1 MSHAGPLHGLR
12 VLDFTQFLSGPF
24 GTMVLGDLG
33 ADVVKVEPPAGE
45 LSRTIPPHFV
55 GEDSVYYLSVNRNKR
70 SVVADLKN
78 PVDLERIRAL
88 ALTAD
93 VVVENFKPGVLER
106 LGLRYEDLAAER
118 PGLVWCSIS
127 GFGQT
132 GPWRDWP
139 AYDMMVQA
147 LSGGMSLTGEP
158 GQQPVRS
165 GIPLADISAGLF
177 GVIGILSALHEAR
190 TTGQGRWVDVAMLD
204 CQLSMLS
211 YQAAYHLHSGVV
223 PGPQGRAHDSIP
235 TYRAF
240 AAGDGASVVVTAN
253 TEAMWREM
261 ARVLGCADLLTDPR
275 YASNADRFQHRE
287 ALWAVLDAAF
297 LARPAREWVERLL
310 AVNVPAGLV
319 NTLDAALSSEHAGA
333 RGMVMPLTDEQDP
346 ARQIRV
352 AGNPIRFE
360 GEPAAPSRF
369 PPWLGQHTAEVAS
382 DWLG

>member
-1 MSHAGPLHGLR
+1 MSAPGPLHGLR

-78 PVDLERIRAL
+78 PADLERIRAL

-106 LGLRYEDLAAER
+106 LGLRYEDIAASR

-127 GFGQT
+127 GFGQN

-158 GQQPVRS
+158 GRQPVRS
-165 GIPLADISAGLF
+165 GIPLADLSAGLF

-190 TTGQGRWVDVAMLD
+190 ATGKGRWVDVAMLD

-240 AAGDGASVVVTAN
+240 TAGDGASVVVTAN
-253 TEAMWREM
+253 TEAMWREL
-261 ARVLGCADLLTDPR
+261 ARALGCADLLADPR
-275 YASNADRFQHRE
+275 YESNAQRFLHRE
-287 ALWAVLDAAF
+287 ALWEVLDAAF

-310 AVNVPAGLV
+310 AANVPAGLV
-319 NTLDAALSSEHAGA
+319 NTLDAALSSEHASE
-333 RGMVMPLTDEQDP
+333 RGMVVQLADDDP
-346 ARQIRV
+346 ARRIRV
-352 AGNPIRFE
+352 AGNPIRFQD
-360 GEPAAPSRF
+360 EPSAPARF
-369 PPWLGQHTAEVAS
+369 PPWLGQHTAEVTG